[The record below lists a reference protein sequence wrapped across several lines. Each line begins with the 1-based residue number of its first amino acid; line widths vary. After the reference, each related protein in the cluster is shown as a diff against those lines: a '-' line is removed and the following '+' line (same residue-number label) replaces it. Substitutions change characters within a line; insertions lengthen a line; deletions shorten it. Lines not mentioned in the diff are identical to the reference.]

1 MRRLIVILG
10 TLAIVLAMAAPAA
23 AAPPV
28 KESGSYQYASAWSS
42 TCDQQG
48 GGQTTCTESYLDAFT
63 GPDYAD
69 VCVYIVSYAFSTR
82 GPGRLISEVSGC
94 SPANGFSVA
103 GDLASASVGSTT
115 IPVYSCG
122 RRSCTDAGT
131 VDVSA
136 SWLAVGTVNT
146 YSGRS
151 TYTEGTC
158 TYRQTF
164 SGASAEAAASVTID
178 GTSSDAYGWM
188 SREEYTVTVRC
199 R

>member
-10 TLAIVLAMAAPAA
+10 TLAIALAMAAPAA
-23 AAPPV
+23 AAPPIT
-28 KESGSYQYASAWSS
+28 ESGSYQYASASTS

-48 GGQTTCTESYLDAFT
+48 GGQTTCTDTYVDVFS

-69 VCVYIVSYAFSTR
+69 ACVYQFSYAF
-82 GPGRLISEVSGC
+82 GPSGRGRLISEVSGC
-94 SPANGFSVA
+94 APADGFSIA
-103 GDLASASVGSTT
+103 ADLTSASLGSTS

-151 TYTEGTC
+151 SFKDGSC

-164 SGASAEAAASVTID
+164 SGASAEASAVVTID

>member
-28 KESGSYQYASAWSS
+28 KESGSYQYASASTS

-48 GGQTTCTESYLDAFT
+48 AGQTTCTESYLDAFM

-69 VCVYIVSYAFSTR
+69 VCIWVVTYALSPR
-82 GPGRLISEVSGC
+82 GQGRLISEVSGC
-94 SPANGFSVA
+94 APANGFSVA
-103 GDLASASVGSTT
+103 ADLTSASLGSTS

-122 RRSCTDAGT
+122 SRSCSDAGT
-131 VDVSA
+131 VDASA
-136 SWLAVGTVNT
+136 SWLAVGPVNT
-146 YSGRS
+146 YTGRS
-151 TYTEGTC
+151 TSTEGSC

-164 SGASAEAAASVTID
+164 SGTSAEATASVTID
-178 GTSSDAYGWM
+178 GTSTDAYGWM